1 MSALLFIKNLL
12 NLDPSFRDRFYGSE
26 PKYNCLDG
34 KQIKANYFWSETI
47 QRKSNALPL
56 LIF

>member
-1 MSALLFIKNLL
+1 MSTLLFIKNLL
-12 NLDPSFRDRFYGSE
+12 NLDQVSGIDFMVRNQ
-26 PKYNCLDG
+26 KYNCLDG